1 MNYDIRVNNGTGY
14 LFYNISDN
22 LSSEYTDIYVS
33 QAERRASTSPVS
45 TFLRYLGHQTLCSY
59 RANINLMFFESTA
72 WLPLET

>member
-1 MNYDIRVNNGTGY
+1 MNYYNSINNGTGY

-22 LSSEYTDIYVS
+22 SSEYTDIYVS